1 MGVRWL
7 TLTLC
12 RSRTSYLIVMG
23 ARPFAVKS
31 LKCSRGLNLPLWIGY
46 PSTSMDLGDEVIE
59 VYPVVRIDRV
69 HLAVGEKAV
78 VDKGDVTCKSWLAEH
93 TLKRIKQVL
102 TVSAF
107 DNFGDASS
115 MEYMESCVLYISE
128 HQGKLYD
135 PTCICRPTRLKTAN
149 S

>member
-1 MGVRWL
+1 
-7 TLTLC
+7 
-12 RSRTSYLIVMG
+12 
-23 ARPFAVKS
+23 
-31 LKCSRGLNLPLWIGY
+31 
-46 PSTSMDLGDEVIE
+46 MDLADEVIE

-107 DNFGDASS
+107 DNFGDAR
-115 MEYMESCVLYISE
+115 VL
-128 HQGKLYD
+128 QGL
-135 PTCICRPTRLKTAN
+135 
-149 S
+149 